1 MTPRTPLFAAV
12 AALVLTAGCTS
23 PPPGDRPL
31 AEKTLPTPPRTTP
44 SIDPPAMTDTRPRE
58 YPGIHNAVA
67 FHEGFISGGVPE
79 GDAGFD
85 TLAAMGVKT
94 IISVDGAEPDLA
106 RAKARGMKYIHLPIG
121 YNGFDEARRLQ
132 LARATRDAIAEGPV
146 YLHCH
151 HGKHRSA
158 GAAASIA
165 ASLGWSDPATGVAR
179 MKVSGTSPGYTG
191 LYACAER
198 ARPLPAAVI
207 DAVPADFPEVWKP
220 AGFVKGMVEMDA
232 VHDHLLLIRKAGW
245 KAPTNHPDLVPA
257 AEAGRLA
264 DLYRAMLAGEYAKRK
279 SDDFNALLKRGMDE
293 AQALEDRLAAAGAAP
308 DPAWLDAQTA
318 LITATCKD
326 CHVRYR
332 DVPLDD
338 GAN

>member
-1 MTPRTPLFAAV
+1 MATRKPSLAAA
-12 AALVLTAGCTS
+12 AALALIAGCAS
-23 PPPGDRPL
+23 PPHNVPPAATGTAPAAPRPV
-31 AEKTLPTPPRTTP
+31 AKVQ
-44 SIDPPAMTDTRPRE
+44 PPAMTDTRPRE

-67 FHEGFISGGVPE
+67 YHPGFISGGAPE
-79 GDAGFD
+79 GDSGFD

-94 IISVDGAEPDLA
+94 IISVDGAEPDVA
-106 RAKARGMKYIHLPIG
+106 GAKARGMKYIHLPIG

-132 LARATRDAIAEGPV
+132 LTRATRDAIAEGPV

-158 GAAASIA
+158 GAAASVA
-165 ASLGWSDPATGVAR
+165 ASLGWLDPQTAVAR
-179 MKVSGTSPGYTG
+179 MKVSGTSPNYTG

-198 ARPLPAAVI
+198 AGPLPAAAI

-220 AGFVKGMVEMDA
+220 AGFVKGMVEIDE
-232 VHDHLLLIRKAGW
+232 VHEHLLLIRRAGW
-245 KAPTNHPDLVPA
+245 KAPADHPDLVPA

-264 DLYRAMLAGEYAKRK
+264 DLYRALLAGHYAQRK

-293 AQALEDRLAAAGAAP
+293 AQDLEDRLAAPGAAP
-308 DPAWLDAQTA
+308 DPAWADAQMA

-332 DVPLDD
+332 DVPLDE